1 MSTLLS
7 EIVRAVNEEV
17 VPALPKIKSE
27 KQRIAMRNTLS
38 ALEKMIRHI
47 RLELL
52 KESKQIKADRKNK
65 LINKNKKNN
74 INSNIQE
81 YTSNTQVEDA
91 GPL

>member
-1 MSTLLS
+1 MSTLLT

-17 VPALPKIKSE
+17 VPALPRMKSE
-27 KQRIAMRNTLS
+27 RDRIDMRNTLS
-38 ALEKMIRHI
+38 ALEKMIKHI

-52 KESKQIKADRKNK
+52 KESKQIKEDRKNK

-81 YTSNTQVEDA
+81 YTSNIVVEDA
-91 GPL
+91 

>member
-1 MSTLLS
+1 MSTLLQ

-17 VPALPKIKSE
+17 VPQLPQMKNE
-27 KQRIAMRNTLS
+27 KQRIAMRSTLS

-47 RLELL
+47 RMELL

-74 INSNIQE
+74 INNNIS
-81 YTSNTQVEDA
+81 TNIVEDA
-91 GPL
+91 GSL

>member
-1 MSTLLS
+1 MSTLLT

-17 VPALPKIKSE
+17 VPALPRIKSE
-27 KQRIAMRNTLS
+27 RDRIDMRNTLS
-38 ALEKMIRHI
+38 ALEKMIKHI

-52 KESKQIKADRKNK
+52 KESKQIKEDRKNK

-81 YTSNTQVEDA
+81 YTSNIVVEDA
-91 GPL
+91 